1 MQHLNNFPKKEKL
14 CGEIRIGKLFAEG
27 NAFLAHPLR
36 IVYKLSDEKTDSPLK
51 ILISVPKKKFKKA
64 VDRNRIKR
72 LIREA
77 YRLNKRTF
85 IEEVTK
91 HLQNIQEVDYKTQV
105 LFVSMTYISDK
116 ENDFSEIEKKIKSAL
131 SKILS
136 NLKSK

>member
-1 MQHLNNFPKKEKL
+1 MQYLNSFPKKEKL

-36 IVYKLSDEKTDSPLK
+36 IVYKLSEENTDSPLK
-51 ILISVPKKKFKKA
+51 ILISVPKKKIKKA
-64 VDRNRIKR
+64 VNRNRIKR

-77 YRLNKRTF
+77 YRLNKTTF

-91 HLQNIQEVDYKTQV
+91 YLQFLQEYENRTQV
-105 LFVSMTYISDK
+105 LFIAITYISEK
-116 ENDFSEIEKKIKSAL
+116 EANFSEIEKKIKFAL

-136 NLKSK
+136 NLKS